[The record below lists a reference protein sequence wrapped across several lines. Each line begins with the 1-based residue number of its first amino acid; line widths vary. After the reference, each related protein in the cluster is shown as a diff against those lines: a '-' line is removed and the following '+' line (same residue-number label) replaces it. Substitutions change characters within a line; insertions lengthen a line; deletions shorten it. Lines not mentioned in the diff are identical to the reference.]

1 MCCDQTCL
9 TRKIKN
15 DLKSVTLQSISRY
28 CEKEVQT
35 KPKACRRKGAIK
47 IRVEINEIEKK
58 KNKAKIN
65 ETKNWL
71 FERLTNLTYLQID

>member
-28 CEKEVQT
+28 CEKEEQT

-47 IRVEINEIEKK
+47 IRVEINKIINRITTE
-58 KNKAKIN
+58 KIN
-65 ETKNWL
+65 ENKRSQ
-71 FERLTNLTYLQID
+71 EA

>member
-28 CEKEVQT
+28 CEKEEQT

-47 IRVEINEIEKK
+47 IRVEIINKIKEEKSKIKEIQK
-58 KNKAKIN
+58 
-65 ETKNWL
+65 L
-71 FERLTNLTYLQID
+71 FSKR